1 MTRRLAAA
9 LVALAPV
16 FLTACPLPQPLP
28 EYPEGEAVTPP
39 RIVTSSVIMPETIVR
54 VPAGCAI
61 EPVIDLSADLIDP
74 NTVDPVE
81 ARWFVNYD
89 AANQDRRRPQ
99 QATQVPPDDDPL
111 VIRRTVPPFRLE
123 PYDFLPIT
131 GVAGNAAGAV
141 HVVEL
146 VVSNG
151 FDPLGDAATIP
162 NRSALAGFE
171 TQLHRWVLLGVPEA
185 EASLPCPTEP

>member
-1 MTRRLAAA
+1 VTRRLAATLPA
-9 LVALAPV
+9 LFLA
-16 FLTACPLPQPLP
+16 ACPLPQPLP

-39 RIVTSSVIMPETIVR
+39 RIITASVAYPETVVR
-54 VPAGCAI
+54 LPAGCAI
-61 EPVIDLSADLIDP
+61 EPVIDLSAELIDA

-89 AANQDRRRPQ
+89 ADNQDRRRAQ
-99 QATQVPPDDDPL
+99 RAIQVLPDEDPL
-111 VIRRTVPPFRLE
+111 VIRRTVPPFRVE
-123 PYDFLPIT
+123 PYDFVPIT
-131 GVAGNAAGAV
+131 GVAGNAVGAV

-151 FDPLGDAATIP
+151 FDPRGDSAPLP
-162 NRSALAGFE
+162 NRSALAGYE